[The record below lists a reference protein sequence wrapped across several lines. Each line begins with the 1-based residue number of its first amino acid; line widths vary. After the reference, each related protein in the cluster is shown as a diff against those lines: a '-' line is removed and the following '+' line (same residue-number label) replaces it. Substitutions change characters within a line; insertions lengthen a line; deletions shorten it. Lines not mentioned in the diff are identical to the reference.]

1 MSTLL
6 GVGESAIQSFDRFAE
21 SYTKIIGGMLDLSI
35 TPQQRHQNL
44 ADYYGAIT
52 FAKERLADYDLFVRG
67 LDIPQTVAASATLAK
82 NVRSLE
88 QTIKATARPQP
99 FRLTD
104 HWKKSEIEHA
114 DDLLNLVGTRTR
126 IWSDN
131 EYTAF
136 FIPEDDHTLYGVGDP
151 MPKLLDGEVRYTE
164 GDEEG
169 VYVTPPGV
177 DKRLRREARTR
188 GFVTGLEIGFA
199 GMSLGVL
206 SAAYWDLGL
215 TVMSSSFAAPVV
227 GGALGLYI
235 GHRTEPRIAGSY
247 AFRDLAN
254 ILEKVI
260 PQLADNNTRIQTRR
274 EDVENA
280 PDFPM
285 RTCG

>member
-6 GVGESAIQSFDRFAE
+6 GVGESAIRSLDEFAKK
-21 SYTKIIGGMLDLSI
+21 YTNVITGMLDLSI

-52 FAKERLADYDLFVRG
+52 FAKERLADYDLFARG
-67 LDIPQTVAASATLAK
+67 LDLPQTVAASATLAK

-88 QTIKATARPQP
+88 QTIKATKRPQP

-126 IWSDN
+126 FWSHN

-136 FIPEDDHTLYGVGDP
+136 FIPEDGAFYGVGDP
-151 MPKLLDGEVRYTE
+151 MPKLLDGEVRYKE

-199 GMSLGVL
+199 GMSVALF

-215 TVMSSSFAAPVV
+215 TVMSSSLAAPVV
-227 GGALGLYI
+227 GGALGLYV
-235 GHRTEPRIAGSY
+235 GHRTEPRTAGSY

-254 ILEKVI
+254 IL
-260 PQLADNNTRIQTRR
+260 
-274 EDVENA
+274 
-280 PDFPM
+280 
-285 RTCG
+285 